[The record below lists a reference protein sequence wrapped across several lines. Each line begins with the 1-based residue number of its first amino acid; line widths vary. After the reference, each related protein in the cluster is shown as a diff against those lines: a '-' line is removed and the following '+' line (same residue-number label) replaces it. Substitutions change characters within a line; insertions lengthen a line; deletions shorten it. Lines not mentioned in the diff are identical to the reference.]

1 MDESYVGT
9 RNEAGKKAAQ
19 VENMT
24 NKKKK
29 NRTCDRFRLTQ
40 NCQRWARWQGN
51 YVWKYTR
58 LHSTTTVIESR
69 KMMSVGLKQRR
80 EKMVTHR
87 VNPDGHYYFCSRHT
101 LFGHFVFFLYVWKI
115 VQIWVINIVRLS
127 VFLDSNKL
135 TWIRKNIGNIA
146 KRAFQNVETLI
157 LDADCGAAF
166 FSHQWD
172 ESEKKQIQIF
182 LQNTEIWNKFSEWT
196 HIEWFSLQR
205 CDKRTWPAY
214 TDHNRITFLN
224 RNSAEPVENML
235 ETEW

>member
-24 NKKKK
+24 NNKK

-101 LFGHFVFFLYVWKI
+101 LFGHFVFFFICVKNRTNLSYKYRPTVGIFRLKQTHLNTKKHWQHCETRISKRENTNFGC
-115 VQIWVINIVRLS
+115 WLWSRFFLTPMRREREKTNSNIFAEHRDMKQ
-127 VFLDSNKL
+127 VFRVD
-135 TWIRKNIGNIA
+135 
-146 KRAFQNVETLI
+146 
-157 LDADCGAAF
+157 
-166 FSHQWD
+166 
-172 ESEKKQIQIF
+172 
-182 LQNTEIWNKFSEWT
+182 T
-196 HIEWFSLQR
+196 HWMI
-205 CDKRTWPAY
+205 
-214 TDHNRITFLN
+214 
-224 RNSAEPVENML
+224 
-235 ETEW
+235 